1 MKITVMEAF
10 ENLKNKFPDSKVN
23 KSKFKAETYFISTSD
38 ETHYVF
44 VFHPRKLQLFGG
56 IKKS

>member
-10 ENLKNKFPDSKVN
+10 ENFKNKFPDSKVN
-23 KSKFKAETYFISTSD
+23 LFFKAETYFISISD
-38 ETHYVF
+38 GTHYVF
-44 VFHPRKLQLFGG
+44 VFHPRKLQFFGG